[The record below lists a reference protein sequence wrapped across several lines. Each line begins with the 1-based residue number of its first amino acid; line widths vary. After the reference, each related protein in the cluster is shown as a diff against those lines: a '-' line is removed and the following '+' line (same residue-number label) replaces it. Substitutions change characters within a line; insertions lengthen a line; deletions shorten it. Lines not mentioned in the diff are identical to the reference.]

1 MPPANLQTQPPRLQ
15 KIEFQRSLESASF
28 AKILIE
34 NRSDDVAVSD
44 SISWSWSAVESR
56 VRKDRL
62 SALYIGLG
70 IVTVL
75 AAGAVYLFLLSH
87 EEKKETTTFDPN
99 RPVPDDVTLK
109 RRLKPEQ
116 YHVVRENGTE
126 TAFQNEFWEN
136 ERAGIYVDIIT
147 GEPLFTSLDKFDGGT
162 GRPSSPNQS
171 QRSLGRE
178 GGQFKRDMQRTD
190 VRAKRSDAHL
200 GHLLPDPT
208 SPTGKRYAVK
218 SAALRFIRSEQMKD
232 QGYEEFLS
240 FVEKK

>member
-1 MPPANLQTQPPRLQ
+1 MNGDRITSR
-15 KIEFQRSLESASF
+15 ITSEERST
-28 AKILIE
+28 
-34 NRSDDVAVSD
+34 
-44 SISWSWSAVESR
+44 
-56 VRKDRL
+56 L
-62 SALYIGLG
+62 SSYIGLG
-70 IVTVL
+70 IAVVL

-147 GEPLFTSLDKFDGGT
+147 GEPLFSSVDKFDGGT
-162 GRPSSPNQS
+162 GRPSFTKPISNDLLVEKEDNS
-171 QRSLGRE
+171 NG
-178 GGQFKRDMQRTD
+178 MQRID

-200 GHLLPDPT
+200 GHLFPDPT
-208 SPTGKRYAVK
+208 SPTGKRYAVE
-218 SAALRFIRSEQMKD
+218 SAALRFILSEQMKD
-232 QGYEEFLS
+232 QGYEKFLS